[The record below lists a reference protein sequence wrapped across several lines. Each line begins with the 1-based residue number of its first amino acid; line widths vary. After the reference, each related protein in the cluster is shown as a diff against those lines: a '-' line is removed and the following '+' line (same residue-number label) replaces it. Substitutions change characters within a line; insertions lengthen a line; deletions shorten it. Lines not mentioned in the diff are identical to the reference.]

1 MIAMT
6 TSKSVQI
13 EFIVVPITITTF
25 VALSLMSDHH
35 LLKTVFVWGYKY
47 CFFVIIII
55 NFKFEICLYDKVE
68 RCSNK

>member
-47 CFFVIIII
+47 CF
-55 NFKFEICLYDKVE
+55 LLLLL
-68 RCSNK
+68 